1 MLIPGLTFA
10 EKEGLVVNFE
20 GHIQQLSPALDRL
33 WDRVPPWE
41 VVARLV
47 AELTGE
53 SGLDTIAGLRRRLA
67 AEEPAF
73 SGVDLNAVGPTGARV
88 GKTRRLIP
96 ARCGEKAK
104 AIWPIYLIALG
115 KAVFIWA
122 LALTCILVLIW
133 FERKGAAF
141 IQDRVGP
148 NRAAI
153 LGVRLAGFIHNFSD
167 VVKLLTKE
175 MMVPAH
181 ANRRYFM
188 FAPFVGITLIL
199 FAFAVIPWADNLRF
213 GSWDIPM
220 QVSRSER
227 GDPLH
232 PRHHVARSVR
242 NDARRVVVEQQV
254 LAPGGLR
261 SSAQMISYEVPLA
274 LSLVGVFMVFGTVQL
289 GEIVRGQGDLLF
301 GFLPKW
307 GVFVQPLGFILFI
320 TAAFAETNRTP
331 FDIPEG
337 ESEIVAGFHTE
348 YSGIRFALFYMGEYV
363 AIVLASAMVTTLF
376 FGGWQVPY
384 FPTERLT
391 ANAGTVLRVMIG
403 DGRDPLARVD
413 GSFRRVRQAAQGKMA
428 EGRPAEPGGE
438 DPHGSRRRGAR
449 RPRGGARLLPV
460 DYAPRVGKRDG
471 GARRADRRVRYEAR
485 CSSAGCSSGSG
496 GRCRGSATTS

>member
-1 MLIPGLTFA
+1 M
-10 EKEGLVVNFE
+10 
-20 GHIQQLSPALDRL
+20 
-33 WDRVPPWE
+33 
-41 VVARLV
+41 
-47 AELTGE
+47 
-53 SGLDTIAGLRRRLA
+53 
-67 AEEPAF
+67 
-73 SGVDLNAVGPTGARV
+73 AV
-88 GKTRRLIP
+88 
-96 ARCGEKAK
+96 
-104 AIWPIYLIALG
+104 YFIALG

-122 LALTCILVLIW
+122 LALTCILILIW

-181 ANRRYFM
+181 ANRWYFA
-188 FAPFVGITLIL
+188 FAPFVGITAVL

-220 QVSRSER
+220 QVSNLNA
-227 GDPLH
+227 GILFI
-232 PRHHVARSVR
+232 
-242 NDARRVVVEQQV
+242 
-254 LAPGGLR
+254 LAITSLEVYGMIIAGWSSNNKFSLLGGLR
-261 SSAQMISYEVPLA
+261 SSAQMISYEIPLA

-289 GEIVRGQGDLLF
+289 GEIARGQGDLLF

-307 GVFVQPLGFILFI
+307 GVFVQPLGFIVFI
-320 TAAFAETNRTP
+320 TAAFAEANRTP

-363 AIVLASAMVTTLF
+363 AIALASAMVTTLY

-391 ANAGTVLRVMIG
+391 ANAGTVLNAMLAVGAVLSLVAMLLFVVYDKRLRGKWPKG
-403 DGRDPLARVD
+403 DMRN
-413 GSFRRVRQAAQGKMA
+413 Q
-428 EGRPAEPGGE
+428 EGRILTVLAA
-438 DPHGSRRRGAR
+438 GALVAHVAGLVYFR
-449 RPRGGARLLPV
+449 SITLP
-460 DYAPRVGKRDG
+460 
-471 GARRADRRVRYEAR
+471 EW
-485 CSSAGCSSGSG
+485 
-496 GRCRGSATTS
+496 GSATVALIAQIGAFVLKLLFFCWLFIWVRWTLPRFRYDQLMRLSWKGLIPLAFANIFITGLILLLVGRSG

>member
-1 MLIPGLTFA
+1 M
-10 EKEGLVVNFE
+10 
-20 GHIQQLSPALDRL
+20 
-33 WDRVPPWE
+33 
-41 VVARLV
+41 
-47 AELTGE
+47 
-53 SGLDTIAGLRRRLA
+53 
-67 AEEPAF
+67 
-73 SGVDLNAVGPTGARV
+73 AV
-88 GKTRRLIP
+88 
-96 ARCGEKAK
+96 
-104 AIWPIYLIALG
+104 YFIALG

-175 MMVPAH
+175 TMVPAH

-199 FAFAVIPWADNLRF
+199 FAFGVIPWADNLRF

-220 QVSRSER
+220 QVSNLNA
-227 GDPLH
+227 GILFI
-232 PRHHVARSVR
+232 
-242 NDARRVVVEQQV
+242 
-254 LAPGGLR
+254 LAITSLEVYGMIIAGWASNNKFSLLGGLR
-261 SSAQMISYEVPLA
+261 ASAQMISYEVPLA

-289 GEIVRGQGDLLF
+289 GEIARGQGDLLF

-307 GVFVQPLGFILFI
+307 GVFVQPLGFIVFI

-363 AIVLASAMVTTLF
+363 AIALASAMVTTLY

-384 FPTERLT
+384 LPTERLT
-391 ANAGTVLRVMIG
+391 ANAGAVLSVMLTTGAILSLVSMVLFVVYDKRLRGKWPKGDLRNQEGRILTVLAAGALVAHVAA
-403 DGRDPLARVD
+403 LVY
-413 GSFRRVRQAAQGKMA
+413 FR
-428 EGRPAEPGGE
+428 
-438 DPHGSRRRGAR
+438 SIT
-449 RPRGGARLLPV
+449 LP
-460 DYAPRVGKRDG
+460 
-471 GARRADRRVRYEAR
+471 EW
-485 CSSAGCSSGSG
+485 
-496 GRCRGSATTS
+496 GSATVALVAQTGAFVMKLLFFCWLFIWVRWTLPRFRYDQLMRLSWKGLIPLAFANIFITGLILLLVGRSG